1 LRLKYM
7 ERIEDI
13 NKARAMAGEDYERDK
28 GRLERGQQQ
37 KKEQEKSKTSPE
49 TLSRVVEGLVESG
62 NRLARVLEVRESQGL
77 SPLIDPAEIL
87 RLRGVLA
94 EVQNFHHTKNAE
106 MLLQNL
112 NTIASVVD
120 KFGRAPA
127 TRMVKESNEGF
138 NQTIV
143 ALKTMEANFRDS
155 TLLVA
160 EGDSQIRSV
169 LQRIANLAQQRW
181 LLVAKKR
188 DILRNYIR

>member
-1 LRLKYM
+1 M

-37 KKEQEKSKTSPE
+37 KKEQEKSKTRPE

-94 EVQNFHHTKNAE
+94 EVQNSHHPKNANPP
-106 MLLQNL
+106 LSL
-112 NTIASVVD
+112 
-120 KFGRAPA
+120 
-127 TRMVKESNEGF
+127 
-138 NQTIV
+138 
-143 ALKTMEANFRDS
+143 
-155 TLLVA
+155 
-160 EGDSQIRSV
+160 
-169 LQRIANLAQQRW
+169 RISA
-181 LLVAKKR
+181 
-188 DILRNYIR
+188 